1 MYDESDKKWS
11 QDDMMTLL
19 KSFLKNTVFFS
30 FLKRELE
37 CTVDLI
43 LQLFKF
49 YFIFASMR
57 VYDRPTVWSFLIFLE
72 RPIF

>member
-19 KSFLKNTVFFS
+19 KLTLKHTVFFS

-37 CTVDLI
+37 RTVDLI
-43 LQLFKF
+43 LQPFKF
-49 YFIFASMR
+49 YFILASMR
-57 VYDRPTVWSFLIFLE
+57 VYDRTTV
-72 RPIF
+72 